1 MTDRDQLLE
10 QVVAAY
16 RQNRRYGDGGW
27 GEYLCEVLE
36 TITADLPIVD
46 VRPESEIE

>member
-10 QVVAAY
+10 QAVAAY
-16 RQNRRYGDGGW
+16 RQDRGYGEGEW

-36 TITADLPIVD
+36 RITADPPILD